1 MHKSTKVTPVLRKE
15 VYERYCRGD
24 GSIRLLAEAYH
35 VDKVVIGRI
44 VTRGRRADFSVHDST
59 NHRYRTVEY
68 GLKRLAKTEA
78 RIQAK
83 LAKVKPRYERS
94 VPGELVHAD
103 TKRLPFLA
111 GESKGIPR
119 EVLFVAIDD
128 MSRFLVADI
137 LPDRTQE
144 SAACFAQTVADRLP
158 VPIADWYTDNG
169 KEFKGTDDHAFV
181 AFVRSQGSGQKFTK
195 VKHPWTNGKA
205 ERVIRTLMEQWHR
218 AEAFSSRSQ
227 RRSSL
232 YRYVDRY
239 NHERAHMSL
248 DNQTPV
254 HRLAHYYLRGDN
266 A

>member
-15 VYERYCRGD
+15 VYAHYIRGQ
-24 GSIRLLAEAYH
+24 SIRSLAITYH
-35 VDKVVIGRI
+35 VDKVVIQRI
-44 VTRGRRADFSVHDST
+44 VTRARLGDFRVHDSM
-59 NHRYRTVEY
+59 NERYRTVEY
-68 GLKRLAKTEA
+68 GLRRLAKTEC
-78 RIQAK
+78 RIVAK

-103 TKRLPFLA
+103 TKRLPFLT
-111 GESKGIPR
+111 GESKALPR

-144 SAACFAQTVADRLP
+144 SAAVFGHITSER
-158 VPIADWYTDNG
+158 VPFTIEDWYTDNG

-181 AFVRSQGSGQKFTK
+181 AYVRSQGSGQKFTK

-205 ERVIRTLMEQWHR
+205 ERVIRTLMEEWHR
-218 AEAFSSRSQ
+218 QEQFSSRKD

-239 NHERAHMSL
+239 NHDRAHMSL
-248 DNQTPV
+248 NNQTPAQ
-254 HRLAHYYLRGDN
+254 RLSTYYQSGDN